1 MIASAAN
8 ARPPSAGKASAAEAV
23 AAVFRKSRLLNT
35 ILVPLFLIGARDGTA
50 RLYGEAFMPKKY
62 WKADFTVSR

>member
-1 MIASAAN
+1 
-8 ARPPSAGKASAAEAV
+8 
-23 AAVFRKSRLLNT
+23 LNT